1 MTDSPNKLIFSSIK
15 LVHYR
20 AEFYDKKY
28 RSEVKNRPILMKLL
42 PFYESHYGL
51 RAMSMLQ
58 IA

>member
-42 PFYESHYGL
+42 PFYESHFKQYL
-51 RAMSMLQ
+51 R
-58 IA
+58 